1 MEINENTIGVIHQKA
16 KELIEQLD
24 IINLVV
30 PVDEHS
36 QTEDNNLTE
45 LDKKL
50 NELIYTFKKVYY
62 NLDGDDYRLKLMGNF
77 HYRDEASD
85 KIKSKSFQLFS
96 IKKQDRE
103 NLEYGKYEIGT
114 KIDPVIELQEIYR
127 RVVRLCYYIEE
138 IKLYEKFKSIEDKLN
153 KVYEVDFGIEE
164 LSKFFGKRTRKKKV
178 F

>member
-1 MEINENTIGVIHQKA
+1 MVINENTIDDIHQKA

-24 IINLVV
+24 IIDLVV

-36 QTEDNNLTE
+36 KAENDNLTE

-50 NELIYTFKKVYY
+50 NELIYTFNKVYY
-62 NLDGDDYRLKLMGNF
+62 NLDGDAYRLKLMGNL

-85 KIKSKSFQLFS
+85 KIKSKSYQLFS

-103 NLEYGKYEIGT
+103 NLEYGVYEMGT
-114 KIDPVIELQEIYR
+114 KIDPVRELQEIYR
-127 RVVRLCYYIEE
+127 RVVKLCYYIEE
-138 IKLYEKFKSIEDKLN
+138 IKLYEKFKSIEEKIN
-153 KVYEVDFGIEE
+153 KVNDVDFEIEE
-164 LSKFFGKRTRKKKV
+164 LSKFFGKRKRKRKV